1 MKENRFKRVFVFL
14 IASLRLVN
22 NINILANNNIS
33 LEKDCTQDHYLEELD
48 SELTKLTE
56 KRERCKHC
64 KQLIDVKFVNM
75 DKFLLGLA
83 SIVFGGV
90 AIVKTVEC
98 RSAEKRLENL
108 LLDKYV
114 IEHLGSK
121 NKFGIDKEKR
131 SEKNIVVDEELD
143 QAYKCAYDIAQYKEV
158 AEILKSVHNYINTVS
173 KTNDVVKDNFDI
185 FQLPEIYVI
194 ARLWNFYCTLKNKEI
209 LKENDLPKFMKS
221 DNYSV
226 FDDLKGL
233 SGEKRVCAF
242 LSKIQILFPKVF
254 IDPVIDN
261 LSCKLYF
268 SALDNYLFGI
278 NPETLEVL

>member
-1 MKENRFKRVFVFL
+1 MKENRFKRVFVSS
-14 IASLRLVN
+14 IASLCLVN

-33 LEKDCTQDHYLEELD
+33 LEKDCTQDHSLQELD
-48 SELTKLTE
+48 IELTKLTE

-98 RSAEKRLENL
+98 RSAEKILENL
-108 LLDKYV
+108 LLKEYV
-114 IEHLGSK
+114 REYLGSK
-121 NKFGIDKEKR
+121 NKSGIDKES
-131 SEKNIVVDEELD
+131 SEKNIVVDEKLD
-143 QAYKCAYDIAQYKEV
+143 HAYKCAYDIAQYKEV

-209 LKENDLPKFMKS
+209 LKENDLPKFMKTN
-221 DNYSV
+221 DYSG

-233 SGEKRVCAF
+233 SGEERVYTF
-242 LSKIQILFPKVF
+242 LNKLYELFPSVF
-254 IDPVIDN
+254 INPVLDRF
-261 LSCKLYF
+261 SCKLYF
-268 SALDNYLFGI
+268 NALDNYLFGI
-278 NPETLEVL
+278 NPEILEVL

>member
-14 IASLRLVN
+14 IASLCLVN

-33 LEKDCTQDHYLEELD
+33 LEKDYTQDHSLQELD

-56 KRERCKHC
+56 KRERCEHC

-90 AIVKTVEC
+90 AIVKTAEC
-98 RSAEKRLENL
+98 RSAEKRLKNL
-108 LLDKYV
+108 LFKECAREYLD
-114 IEHLGSK
+114 SK
-121 NKFGIDKEKR
+121 NKSGIDK
-131 SEKNIVVDEELD
+131 VVDEKLD
-143 QAYKCAYDIAQYKEV
+143 QAYKCAYDTARYNEI
-158 AEILKSVHNYINTVS
+158 AEILKSLHNYIGTVS
-173 KTNDVVKDNFDI
+173 KTQNAIEDNFDI

-209 LKENDLPKFMKS
+209 LKENDLPKFMKTNDYS
-221 DNYSV
+221 D

-233 SGEKRVCAF
+233 SGEKRVCTF
-242 LSKIQILFPKVF
+242 LIKIQILFPKVF

-268 SALDNYLFGI
+268 SALDNLFGI
-278 NPETLEVL
+278 NPKTIEVL

>member
-14 IASLRLVN
+14 IASLCLVN

-33 LEKDCTQDHYLEELD
+33 LEKDYTQDHSLQELD

-56 KRERCKHC
+56 KRERCEHC

-75 DKFLLGLA
+75 DKFLLGLV

-98 RSAEKRLENL
+98 RSAEKRLKDL
-108 LLDKYV
+108 LLKEYV
-114 IEHLGSK
+114 REYLGSK
-121 NKFGIDKEKR
+121 NKSGIDKEKS
-131 SEKNIVVDEELD
+131 SEKNIVVDEKLD
-143 QAYKCAYDIAQYKEV
+143 QAYKCAYDIARYNEI
-158 AEILKSVHNYINTVS
+158 AEILKSLRNYIGTVT
-173 KTNDVVKDNFDI
+173 KNNDVVKDNFDI

-209 LKENDLPKFMKS
+209 LKENDLPKFVKTN
-221 DNYSV
+221 DYSV

-233 SGEKRVCAF
+233 SGEKRVCTF

-268 SALDNYLFGI
+268 SALDNYLLRI
-278 NPETLEVL
+278 DPKTLEVL